1 MFPFGIFCSSS
12 THTQHQ
18 DKKGKNVFEHRICID
33 INMAWLSDN
42 RFEMCLYNRSE
53 AIDLDNDIDTKSPR
67 SIRHVCNIQPD
78 FSIFTLWIYSL
89 RTRRNAQRSRHHQTD
104 TKNTW
109 KPRNKHVIE
118 SRGLWYAILRSTR
131 YKNRLQSDSI
141 TTIDVIFLLF
151 SSIFHP
157 IKRIPFVY
165 FKMMINMRT

>member
-42 RFEMCLYNRSE
+42 RFEMCLYNRPE

-89 RTRRNAQRSRHHQTD
+89 RIRRNAQRSRHHQTD

-118 SRGLWYAILRSTR
+118 SRATKIDCKAIRLQQSTWFFFFFHLYFFRSNGSLLFILRW
-131 YKNRLQSDSI
+131 
-141 TTIDVIFLLF
+141 
-151 SSIFHP
+151 
-157 IKRIPFVY
+157 
-165 FKMMINMRT
+165 